1 MKKIGLALLLP
12 ALLLPNLLFG
22 YEPEIDMNAPDYVN
36 DMPSKDFVPEFSRPG
51 SLFGQG
57 ERPLFADRRAMRVD
71 DLITVK
77 IKENI
82 TNDFKVDKKYS
93 GSSGGNITPPQMTYN
108 GQDAQQKANATYLN
122 DQVNYTLTKPNNAT
136 NFQGGGTYSQSQNLA
151 LTITARILKV
161 MENGNYFIYGKQEM
175 LINGEKQIVQ
185 ISGVIR
191 PYDIQQNNT
200 IESQYIADSK
210 ISIVSAGK
218 ISETLTK
225 KPTTDAVESNWP
237 Y

>member
-1 MKKIGLALLLP
+1 MKKINFTWFLPLLLTSV
-12 ALLLPNLLFG
+12 LHS
-22 YEPEIDMNAPDYVN
+22 YEPEIDMNPPDYVN

-77 IKENI
+77 VKENI
-82 TNDFKVDKKYS
+82 NNDFKIDKKYS
-93 GSSGGNITPPQMTYN
+93 GSSGGNITPPLLTYN
-108 GQDAQQKANATYLN
+108 GQDSTQQANTQYLN
-122 DQVNYTLTKPNNAT
+122 DQVNYTLSKPNNAT
-136 NFQGGGTYSQSQNLA
+136 SFQGGGTYSQAQNLA
-151 LTITARILKV
+151 FTLTARILKV

-175 LINGEKQIVQ
+175 LVNGEKQILQ

-191 PYDIQQNNT
+191 PYDIQRDNT
-200 IESQYIADSK
+200 IESQYISDSK
-210 ISIVSAGK
+210 ISLVSVGK
-218 ISETLTK
+218 ISDTITK
-225 KPTTDAVESNWP
+225 KPTTDSVESSWP

>member
-1 MKKIGLALLLP
+1 MRKASIRKIGLALLLP
-12 ALLLPNLLFG
+12 TLLCA

-36 DMPSKDFVPEFSRPG
+36 DMPSKDFVPEFQRPG

-71 DLITVK
+71 DLITIK

-82 TNDFKVDKKYS
+82 TNDFKIDKKYG
-93 GSSGGNITPPQMTYN
+93 GSSGGNVTPAQMTYN
-108 GQDAQQKANATYLN
+108 GQDAQQQANTAYLN

-175 LINGEKQIVQ
+175 LVNGEKQIIQ

-210 ISIVSAGK
+210 ISIVSVGK

-225 KPTTDAVESNWP
+225 KPTTDAIESNWP

>member
-1 MKKIGLALLLP
+1 MRKIGLALLLP
-12 ALLLPNLLFG
+12 ALLCA

-71 DLITVK
+71 DLITIK

-82 TNDFKVDKKYS
+82 TNDFKIDKKYS
-93 GSSGGNITPPQMTYN
+93 GSSGGNITPAQMTYN
-108 GQDAQQKANATYLN
+108 GQDAQQQANTVYLN

-175 LINGEKQIVQ
+175 LVNGEKQIIQ

-210 ISIVSAGK
+210 ISIVSVGK
-218 ISETLTK
+218 ISETLAK
-225 KPTTDAVESNWP
+225 KPTTDAIESNWP

>member
-1 MKKIGLALLLP
+1 MKKMIAI
-12 ALLLPNLLFG
+12 LLFPITLFT
-22 YEPEIDMNAPDYVN
+22 YEPEIDMNPPDYVN
-36 DMPSKDFVPEFSRPG
+36 DMPSKDPVPEFSRPG

-71 DLITVK
+71 DLITINVR
-77 IKENI
+77 ENI
-82 TNDFKVDKKYS
+82 TNDFKIDKKYS
-93 GSSGGNITPPQMTYN
+93 GSSGGNVTPPQIAYN
-108 GQDAQQKANATYLN
+108 GQDAQQQANTTYLN
-122 DQVNYTLTKPNNAT
+122 DQVNYTLTKPNNT
-136 NFQGGGTYSQSQNLA
+136 SNFQGGGTYSQSQNLA

-175 LINGEKQIVQ
+175 LINGEKQILQ

-191 PYDIQQNNT
+191 PYDIQRDNT
-200 IESQYIADSK
+200 IESKYIADSK
-210 ISIVSAGK
+210 ISVVSVGK

-225 KPTTDAVESNWP
+225 KPTTDSVESNWP

>member
-1 MKKIGLALLLP
+1 MSMKKMIAI
-12 ALLLPNLLFG
+12 LLFPITLFA
-22 YEPEIDMNAPDYVN
+22 YEPEIDMNPPDYVN
-36 DMPSKDFVPEFSRPG
+36 DMPSKDPVPEFSRPG

-71 DLITVK
+71 DLITINVR
-77 IKENI
+77 ENI
-82 TNDFKVDKKYS
+82 TNDFKIDKKYS
-93 GSSGGNITPPQMTYN
+93 GSSGGNVTPPQIAYN
-108 GQDAQQKANATYLN
+108 GQDAQQQANTTYLN
-122 DQVNYTLTKPNNAT
+122 DQVNYTLTKPNNT
-136 NFQGGGTYSQSQNLA
+136 SNFQGGGTYSQSQNLA

-175 LINGEKQIVQ
+175 LINGEKQILQ

-191 PYDIQQNNT
+191 PYDIQRDNT
-200 IESQYIADSK
+200 IESKYIADSK
-210 ISIVSAGK
+210 ISVVSVGK

>member
-1 MKKIGLALLLP
+1 MKKMIAI
-12 ALLLPNLLFG
+12 LLFPITLFT
-22 YEPEIDMNAPDYVN
+22 YEPEIDMNPPDYVN
-36 DMPSKDFVPEFSRPG
+36 DMPSKDPVPEFSRPG

-71 DLITVK
+71 DLITINVR
-77 IKENI
+77 ENI
-82 TNDFKVDKKYS
+82 TNDFKIDKKYS
-93 GSSGGNITPPQMTYN
+93 GSSGGNVTPPQIAYN
-108 GQDAQQKANATYLN
+108 GQDAQQQANTTYLN
-122 DQVNYTLTKPNNAT
+122 DQVNYTLTKPNNT
-136 NFQGGGTYSQSQNLA
+136 SNFQGGGTYSQSQNLA

-175 LINGEKQIVQ
+175 LINGEKQILQ

-191 PYDIQQNNT
+191 PYDIQRDNT
-200 IESQYIADSK
+200 IESKYIADSK
-210 ISIVSAGK
+210 ISVVSVGK

>member
-1 MKKIGLALLLP
+1 MKKMIAI
-12 ALLLPNLLFG
+12 LLFPITLFA
-22 YEPEIDMNAPDYVN
+22 YEPEIDMNPPDYVN
-36 DMPSKDFVPEFSRPG
+36 DMPSKDPVPEFSRPG

-71 DLITVK
+71 DLITINVR
-77 IKENI
+77 ENI
-82 TNDFKVDKKYS
+82 TNDFKIDKKYS
-93 GSSGGNITPPQMTYN
+93 GSSGGNVTPPQIAYN
-108 GQDAQQKANATYLN
+108 GQDAQQQANTTYLN
-122 DQVNYTLTKPNNAT
+122 DQVNYTLTKPNNT
-136 NFQGGGTYSQSQNLA
+136 SNFQGGGTYSQSQNLA

-175 LINGEKQIVQ
+175 LINGEKQILQ

-191 PYDIQQNNT
+191 PYDIQRDNT
-200 IESQYIADSK
+200 IESKYIADSK
-210 ISIVSAGK
+210 ISVVSVGK

>member
-1 MKKIGLALLLP
+1 MKKMIAI
-12 ALLLPNLLFG
+12 LLFPITLFT
-22 YEPEIDMNAPDYVN
+22 YEPEIDMNPPDYVN
-36 DMPSKDFVPEFSRPG
+36 DMPSKDPVPEFSRPG

-71 DLITVK
+71 DLITINVR
-77 IKENI
+77 ENI
-82 TNDFKVDKKYS
+82 TNDFKIDKKYS
-93 GSSGGNITPPQMTYN
+93 GSSGGNVTPPQIAYN
-108 GQDAQQKANATYLN
+108 GQDAQQQANTTYLN
-122 DQVNYTLTKPNNAT
+122 DQVNYTLTKPNNT
-136 NFQGGGTYSQSQNLA
+136 SNFQGGGTYSQSQNLV

-175 LINGEKQIVQ
+175 LINGEKQILQ

-191 PYDIQQNNT
+191 PYDIQRDNT
-200 IESQYIADSK
+200 IESKYIADSK
-210 ISIVSAGK
+210 ISVVSVGK